1 VPLNQ
6 RFQTVLVTL
15 TKRPYGFEVC
25 HLYVLHARG
34 RSQVSDK
41 DLPPPCGEGRGG
53 GVLER
58 APTSGPDHVSL
69 DARTSETLGPLWPF
83 KEP

>member
-25 HLYVLHARG
+25 HLYVLHAPRA
-34 RSQVSDK
+34 RQVSHQT
-41 DLPPPCGEGRGG
+41 
-53 GVLER
+53 
-58 APTSGPDHVSL
+58 AP
-69 DARTSETLGPLWPF
+69 AAETLVPFWPF
-83 KEP
+83 KEL